1 MSIEY
6 AGHTALNKLVALV
19 KTALAGKAPNAHAS
33 TATTYGKA
41 TSTYYGHVKLSDST
55 TGTGTAA
62 SGGTA
67 ATPKAVSDAL
77 SAAKSYANTAA
88 ASASV
93 ADSHIADL
101 IYPIGSIYMS
111 SVSTSPATLFGGTW
125 VQLKDRFMVAAGTT
139 YPAGSTGG
147 AATHTHTTA
156 NHTLTVS
163 EMPAHGHNGIY
174 YSGVSTANAVTLN
187 TGSASYH
194 IPWGSSSYAGDYG
207 AGTGKAELITGN
219 TGGGAGHNH
228 GNTGSASS
236 LPPYWAVYMWERT
249 A

>member
-6 AGHTALNKLVALV
+6 AGHTALNKLAALV

-77 SAAKSYANTAA
+77 TAAKSYANTAA

-111 SVSTSPATLFGGTW
+111 SVNTSPATLFGGTW

-163 EMPAHGHNGIY
+163 EMPAHSHSY
-174 YSGVSTANAVTLN
+174 YKVS
-187 TGSASYH
+187 GSASTKDTGS
-194 IPWGSSSYAGDYG
+194 GSSWGDY
-207 AGTGKAELITGN
+207 AVSTTQ